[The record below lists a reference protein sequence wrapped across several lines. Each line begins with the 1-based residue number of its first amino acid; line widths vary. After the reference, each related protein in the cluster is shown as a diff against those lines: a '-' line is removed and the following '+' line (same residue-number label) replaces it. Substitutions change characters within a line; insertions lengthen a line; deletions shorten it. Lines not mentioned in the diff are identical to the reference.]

1 MGQYWKP
8 VNLTKKEYIEPH
20 RLACSLK
27 LSEQVAGGMT
37 GKALLVLLATMP
49 ERRGSGDLQEDPI
62 IGHWAG
68 DQVTLVGDYSED
80 SDFPNSPIPF
90 SEVYD
95 ACGNED
101 VPVPFKDITD
111 DVRRVLERELHG
123 RFTKTNGRG
132 DFVLNP

>member
-8 VNLTKKEYIEPH
+8 VNLTKKEYIDPH
-20 RLACSLK
+20 RLASGLK
-27 LSEQVAGGMT
+27 LWEQVAGGMT

-49 ERRGSGDLQEDPI
+49 ERRGGGDLQEDPI

-68 DQVTLVGDYSED
+68 DKVTLVGDYSED

-95 ACGNED
+95 ACD
-101 VPVPFKDITD
+101 DDALVPFKDITD
-111 DVRRVLERELHG
+111 DVCRVLERELDG
-123 RFTKTNGRG
+123 RFTKTNGWSH
-132 DFVLNP
+132 FVLNP

>member
-8 VNLTKKEYIEPH
+8 VNLTKKEYIDPH
-20 RLACSLK
+20 RLACGLK
-27 LSEQVAGGMT
+27 LWEQVAGGMT
-37 GKALLVLLATMP
+37 GRALLVLLATMP
-49 ERRGSGDLQEDPI
+49 EPRGGGDLQKDPI

-95 ACGNED
+95 ACDGD
-101 VPVPFKDITD
+101 ALVPFKDITD
-111 DVRRVLERELHG
+111 DVRRVLERELDG
-123 RFTKTNGRG
+123 RFTNANKWG
-132 DFVLNP
+132 DFVPNP